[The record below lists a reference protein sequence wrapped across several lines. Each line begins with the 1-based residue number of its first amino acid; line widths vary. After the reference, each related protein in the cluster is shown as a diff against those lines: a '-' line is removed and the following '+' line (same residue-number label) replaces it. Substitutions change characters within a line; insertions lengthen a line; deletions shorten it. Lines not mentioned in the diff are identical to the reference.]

1 METIKIKTGEL
12 MAAVYALQDL
22 AQQRMPV
29 KGAYAV
35 SRLLMKL
42 TPDFEAAE
50 AQRVEIIK
58 SVAKAGPDGADILL
72 EKGTPEFN
80 QFLGQFTQVTDTEI
94 EVPIFRLDLEHLGDI
109 AIAPATLVKLDPF
122 LTTT

>member
-12 MAAVYALQDL
+12 MSAVYALQDL
-22 AQQRMPV
+22 AQQKMPV

-58 SVAKAGPDGADILL
+58 SVSPAGPEGADIRL
-72 EKGTPEFN
+72 ENGTPEFK
-80 QFLGQFTQVTDTEI
+80 QFLDQFAQVTDTEI
-94 EVPIFRLDLEHLGDI
+94 EVSIFRLDLDHLGDI

-122 LTTT
+122 LTTP